1 MQYRFRLILSAI
13 LLLAVGA
20 CSTNSQQPS
29 GDASKQSSG
38 NTSGSVSQSAVVA
51 AAKAITEARYAI
63 KQDLG
68 PKQHLDM
75 SKAPDAIPKV
85 EPRSRGGNKSQYEVW
100 GKTYSVMASSVG
112 YQERGLAS
120 WYGQKFHGHLT
131 SNGET
136 YDMYTMSAAHK
147 SLPLPT
153 YARITNLANNK
164 MVIVRVNDRG
174 PFHGDRVIDLSY
186 AAASKLDYR
195 KTGVAE
201 VLVEAI
207 DASRWSPALE
217 QSIRKQRN
225 SNQFS
230 ASQSGANVA
239 ISPAAKAS
247 APAVKSAAKP
257 AAVIVKPVVQVQ
269 ASSPNEIRQQ
279 YKRASGYYVQVA
291 AVSKIGG
298 ALLLRNTLVQELR
311 RANVF
316 VEQANDRPDLFRI
329 LIGPI
334 TDAGSATIL
343 MQQLAVLGR
352 GQGLMIKP

>member
-1 MQYRFRLILSAI
+1 MHYQYRLILSAF
-13 LLLAVGA
+13 LVLAISA
-20 CSTNSQQPS
+20 CSSSSRQPS
-29 GDASKQSSG
+29 GVSHAS
-38 NTSGSVSQSAVVA
+38 VVA
-51 AAKAITEARYAI
+51 AAKAKTEARYAI

-68 PKQHLDM
+68 PKQHVDM
-75 SKAPDAIPKV
+75 SQAPDAVPKV
-85 EPRSRGGNKSQYEVW
+85 ETHSRGGNKSRYEVW
-100 GKTYSVMASSVG
+100 GKSYSVMASSLG
-112 YQERGLAS
+112 FKERGLAS

-164 MVIVRVNDRG
+164 VVIVRVNDRG

-207 DASRWSPALE
+207 DASQWSPALE
-217 QSIRKQRN
+217 QSIRKQRKTN
-225 SNQFS
+225 GFS
-230 ASQSGANVA
+230 SSPSGTVVPVNGPV
-239 ISPAAKAS
+239 K
-247 APAVKSAAKP
+247 APAEP
-257 AAVIVKPVVQVQ
+257 IIQ
-269 ASSPNEIRQQ
+269 AQTVPKNEIRQQ
-279 YKRASGYYVQVA
+279 YKRVPGYYVQVA

-298 ALLLRNTLVQELR
+298 ALLLKHTLVQQLR
-311 RANVF
+311 RSNVF
-316 VEQANDRPDLFRI
+316 VEQASDRADLFRV
-329 LIGPI
+329 LVGPM
-334 TDAGSATIL
+334 TDANSALVL
-343 MQQLAVLGR
+343 MQKLASLGR

>member
-1 MQYRFRLILSAI
+1 MHYQYRLILSAF
-13 LLLAVGA
+13 LGLAISA
-20 CSTNSQQPS
+20 CSSSSKQPS
-29 GDASKQSSG
+29 G
-38 NTSGSVSQSAVVA
+38 VSHSAVVA
-51 AAKAITEARYAI
+51 AAKAKTESRYAI

-68 PKQHLDM
+68 PKQHVDM
-75 SKAPDAIPKV
+75 SQAPDAVPKV
-85 EPRSRGGNKSQYEVW
+85 EPQSRGGNKSRYQVW
-100 GKTYSVMASSVG
+100 GKSYSVMASSLG
-112 YQERGLAS
+112 FKERGLAS

-164 MVIVRVNDRG
+164 VVIVRVNDRG

-207 DASRWSPALE
+207 DASQWSPALE

-225 SNQFS
+225 SNRFS
-230 ASQSGANVA
+230 S
-239 ISPAAKAS
+239 SPGVTNAPVKA
-247 APAVKSAAKP
+247 PVKAAAKP
-257 AAVIVKPVVQVQ
+257 ILQ
-269 ASSPNEIRQQ
+269 AQTAPANEIRQQ
-279 YKRASGYYVQVA
+279 YKRVPAYYVQVA

-298 ALLLRNTLVQELR
+298 ALLLKNTLVQELR
-311 RANVF
+311 RSNVF
-316 VEQANDRPDLFRI
+316 VEQASDRADLFRV
-329 LIGPI
+329 LVGPM
-334 TDAGSATIL
+334 TDANSALAL
-343 MQQLAVLGR
+343 MQKLAALGR

>member
-13 LLLAVGA
+13 LLLAVSA
-20 CSTNSQQPS
+20 CSTSIQQPS
-29 GDASKQSSG
+29 GNASKQPSG
-38 NTSGSVSQSAVVA
+38 NANGGVSQSAVVA
-51 AAKAITEARYAI
+51 AAKAKTEARYAI

-100 GKTYSVMASSVG
+100 GKSYSVMASSVG

-207 DASRWSPALE
+207 DASQWSLELE

-225 SNQFS
+225 SNPFS
-230 ASQSGANVA
+230 ASQGVIKVSAA
-239 ISPAAKAS
+239 PAAKVSVPTA
-247 APAVKSAAKP
+247 KTAA
-257 AAVIVKPVVQVQ
+257 AGIVKPVAQVQ
-269 ASSPNEIRQQ
+269 TSSQNEIRQQ
-279 YKRASGYYVQVA
+279 YKRVPGYYVQVA

-298 ALLLRNTLVQELR
+298 ALLLQHTLVQELR

-334 TDAGSATIL
+334 IDAGSATIL
-343 MQQLAVLGR
+343 MQQLAALGR

>member
-1 MQYRFRLILSAI
+1 MQHTYKLILSAF
-13 LLLAVGA
+13 LVLTVSA
-20 CSTNSQQPS
+20 CSSTSTNRQPS
-29 GDASKQSSG
+29 G
-38 NTSGSVSQSAVVA
+38 TSQSAIVA
-51 AAKAITEARYAI
+51 AAKAKTELRYAI

-75 SKAPDAIPKV
+75 SKAPDAVPKV
-85 EPRSRGGNKSQYEVW
+85 EPPSRGGNKSRYEVW
-100 GKTYSVMASSVG
+100 GKSYSVMASSYG
-112 YQERGLAS
+112 FRERGLAS

-136 YDMYTMSAAHK
+136 YDMYAMSAAHK

-164 MVIVRVNDRG
+164 TVIVRVNDRG

-207 DASRWSPALE
+207 DASQWSVELE
-217 QSIRKQRN
+217 QSIRAQRN
-225 SNQFS
+225 SSIFYP
-230 ASQSGANVA
+230 
-239 ISPAAKAS
+239 SPNTAS
-247 APAVKSAAKP
+247 AQVQTKVKTKALVKP
-257 AAVIVKPVVQVQ
+257 AIQVQ
-269 ASSPNEIRQQ
+269 APPQDEIRQQ
-279 YKRASGYYVQVA
+279 NKRTKGYYVQVA

-298 ALLLRNTLVQELR
+298 ALLLRNTLEQELR
-311 RANVF
+311 RSNVF
-316 VEQANDRPDLFRI
+316 VEQAGDRPSLFRV

-334 TDAGSATIL
+334 TDAKSTAVV
-343 MQQLAVLGR
+343 MQQLAALGR

>member
-1 MQYRFRLILSAI
+1 MQHIYKLILSTF
-13 LLLAVGA
+13 LVLTVSA
-20 CSTNSQQPS
+20 CSSTISQPS
-29 GDASKQSSG
+29 GE
-38 NTSGSVSQSAVVA
+38 SQSAVVA
-51 AAKAITEARYAI
+51 AAKAKTELRYAI

-75 SKAPDAIPKV
+75 SKAPDAVPKV
-85 EPRSRGGNKSQYEVW
+85 EPLSRGGNKSRYEVW
-100 GKTYSVMASSVG
+100 GKSYSVMASSYG
-112 YQERGLAS
+112 FKERGLAS

-136 YDMYTMSAAHK
+136 YDMYAMSAAHK

-164 MVIVRVNDRG
+164 TVIVRVNDRG

-207 DASRWSPALE
+207 DASQWSVELE
-217 QSIRKQRN
+217 QSIRAQRN
-225 SNQFS
+225 SSSFYPSPNTSS
-230 ASQSGANVA
+230 AKTQTNV
-239 ISPAAKAS
+239 KTKGL
-247 APAVKSAAKP
+247 VKP
-257 AAVIVKPVVQVQ
+257 AIQVQ
-269 ASSPNEIRQQ
+269 AMPQDEIRQQ
-279 YKRASGYYVQVA
+279 YKRAAGYYVQVA

-298 ALLLRNTLVQELR
+298 ALLLRNTLEQELR
-311 RANVF
+311 RSNVF
-316 VEQANDRPDLFRI
+316 VEQASDRPSLFRV

-334 TDAGSATIL
+334 IDAKSTAAL
-343 MQQLAVLGR
+343 MQQLAALGR
-352 GQGLMIKP
+352 GQGLMVTP